1 VKKQLK
7 NTPVVQPPNSFFQN
21 KRLQIILI
29 SLFVLFMYARTVSYE
44 YIGLDDTTLIETNYK
59 FIKNFSNIPTAFTKH
74 VMYSGTNLDNEKDY
88 YRPMLTLSFMV
99 DAHMA
104 GSTKPRWYHFAN
116 ILYHLTACLL
126 LFSLLYRLKV
136 NPIATFLVTL
146 LFSVHPVVDQ
156 AVAWIPGR
164 NDTLLAIFV
173 LSSFIFLLKYLET
186 KKVNDLVW
194 HILFFGCA
202 LFTKENGIVFPAL
215 CFFYLW
221 LHKKA
226 SFKNDGIKLGLGY
239 LSFILIWFFLRK
251 GAIEGSVT
259 DNSLPATAS
268 NFLNN
273 IPFIWQYIGKAIIP
287 FNLSVMCMMEDV
299 NYIQVILALVII
311 TAAIY
316 FSKQKRWPF
325 ILFGLVWFILFL
337 APSFSARL
345 VEGLE
350 HRLYVP
356 ILGFIFIAA
365 ETDWMKRLTPNL
377 SPNREGNR
385 TLLIAPTIYLLAF
398 IYITNSRLEIFKNRF
413 NFNNS
418 AMQTSQYSVV
428 PCVNLAGDYDIVGKQ
443 DQAIEMYKIALKRDS
458 VYGIIHPKNRVSY
471 YSILHDNLGVIYL
484 SKQLYKEAEQ
494 EFLLASKQEDVY
506 AIYHLANVYSKTE
519 RKDQAVKLWKKVLTV
534 QPDQPDFKD
543 VYLRLAQYAKDKN
556 DTASFNYYV
565 GEFKKRGY

>member
-7 NTPVVQPPNSFFQN
+7 NTEVVQSQNSFFQN
-21 KRLQIILI
+21 KRLQLILI

-59 FIKNFSNIPTAFTKH
+59 FIKNFSNVKTAFTKH

-88 YRPMLTLSFMV
+88 YRPILTLSFMI
-99 DAHMA
+99 DAHIA
-104 GSTKPRWYHFAN
+104 GSAKPRWYHFAN
-116 ILYHLTACLL
+116 VLYHLTACLL
-126 LFSLLYRLKV
+126 LFNLLYRLKV
-136 NPIATFLVTL
+136 NPIATFLLTL
-146 LFSVHPVVDQ
+146 LFAVHPVVDQ

-164 NDTLLAIFV
+164 NDTLLAIFI
-173 LSSFIFLLKYLET
+173 LSSFIFLIKYLET
-186 KKVNDLVW
+186 KKINDLVW

-215 CFFYLW
+215 CLFYLW
-221 LHKKA
+221 LHKKD
-226 SFKNDGIKLGLGY
+226 SLKSDGIKLVLGY
-239 LSFILIWFFLRK
+239 IAFITVWFFLRK
-251 GAIEGSVT
+251 NAIEGSTT
-259 DNSLPATAS
+259 DNSLSATGS

-273 IPFIWQYIGKAIIP
+273 IPFIWQYIGKAILP

-299 NYIQVILALVII
+299 NYIQVIFAFLII
-311 TAAIY
+311 TAAVY
-316 FSKQKRWPF
+316 FSKQKRWLF
-325 ILFGLVWFILFL
+325 ILFGLTWFIVFL
-337 APSFSARL
+337 MPSFSARL

-356 ILGFIFIAA
+356 IIGFILIAA
-365 ETDWMKRLTPNL
+365 ETDWMKNL
-377 SPNREGNR
+377 SIENKKTWTVP
-385 TLLIAPTIYLLAF
+385 AVYLLAF
-398 IYITNSRLEIFKNRF
+398 VYITNSRLEIFKTRF

-428 PCVNLAGDYDIVGKQ
+428 PCVNLAGDYDVIGKQ
-443 DQAIEMYKIALKRDS
+443 DQAIEMYKIALTRDS
-458 VYGIIHPKNRVSY
+458 VYGVVHPKNRVSY

-484 SKQLYKEAEQ
+484 SKQMYKEAEQ

-519 RKDQAVKLWKKVLTV
+519 RKEQAVKLWKKVLTV
-534 QPDQPDFKD
+534 QPNQPDFKD

-565 GEFKKRGY
+565 SEFRKRGY